1 LLSQST
7 ISSAAVFESEQK
19 TKTRSPISSSLP
31 YVLAETTTSS
41 IEFFFFCLISQIT
54 ISSGSSFFN
63 PQTLDLRFLLPLPL
77 PLPLPPLL
85 LAETRNSGAVFE
97 PLDLLLLP
105 DFSD

>member
-1 LLSQST
+1 
-7 ISSAAVFESEQK
+7 
-19 TKTRSPISSSLP
+19 
-31 YVLAETTTSS
+31 VLAETTTSS
-41 IEFFFFCLISQIT
+41 IEFFFFFFFFFCLLSQIT

-97 PLDLLLLP
+97 PLDLLLLLLP